1 MHLYEVIHRPL
12 ITEKAT
18 VMKEQ
23 DRYAFKVAAGANKR
37 QIKEAVEAA
46 FKVNVVQVQSMIVP
60 GKSRR
65 IGRRYVMTPS
75 WKKAIVTLKS
85 GQKIE
90 FFEGV

>member
-1 MHLYEVIHRPL
+1 MHLYEVVHRPL

-23 DRYAFKVAAGANKR
+23 DRYAFKVAERANKR

-60 GKSRR
+60 GKRRR